1 MRIISFAT
9 TLILAV
15 LKRRVDADCNDWDQ
29 SYFNSADPDNPPAN
43 PDYFLPN
50 DATNPNY
57 RTFKVLPGYTA
68 PGSTD

>member
-15 LKRRVDADCNDWDQ
+15 LQRKVDADCNNWDQ
-29 SYFNSADPDNPPAN
+29 SYKNLVDPDNPPAN
-43 PDYFLPN
+43 PEYFEPN
-50 DATNPNY
+50 DATNEHY
-57 RTFKVLPGYTA
+57 RIFKVLPGYTA